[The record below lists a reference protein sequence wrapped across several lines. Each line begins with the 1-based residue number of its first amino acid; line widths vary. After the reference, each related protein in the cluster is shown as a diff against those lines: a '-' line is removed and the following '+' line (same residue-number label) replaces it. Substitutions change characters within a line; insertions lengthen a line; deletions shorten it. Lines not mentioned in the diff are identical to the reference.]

1 MNIFNILKF
10 IGGRINL
17 TFVASFALSFWSLG
31 MFAGDMFSDDVPKH
45 ARRRNFTGVIDV
57 VRDCGAKG
65 DGVTDDTA
73 AFQAAIDAVAARGS
87 GKIFIPYSPKGY
99 RIARPGR
106 EFVDGKPCRG
116 QLVIPPEIVNIAFEG
131 EMPCKL
137 LYSYQVRPLQAV
149 KENFTPTRFGTMGML
164 NTCLFSDWTPP
175 EEHDPTARPWT
186 ILSTVEGIYCKGK
199 FSTSLVS
206 IANLEFRAHLDKET
220 MYPKG
225 GCVNLQN
232 ASRAIVRDSQF
243 CLDDNVG
250 DTILGK
256 SLQPNP
262 CHTVGLMMS
271 GDQNDNQVLNNVAVQ
286 GFRYGLVLGEHVVA
300 DYLYVHNCE
309 EGIVFHD
316 ATHLS
321 VINHVVAQH
330 NRVIL
335 STTTTNL
342 FGHGMAPCNVII
354 GSINFESGTEHLP
367 VVSRLVAGVSDPGNR
382 LYGSLV
388 WHAPWGGVF
397 PVIGAGNM
405 NISRFP
411 GHPPDPGVILNKTT
425 TR

>member
-1 MNIFNILKF
+1 MREKMKEKDRRESKMRMLV
-10 IGGRINL
+10 RIAL
-17 TFVASFALSFWSLG
+17 CIVWIPAVA
-31 MFAGDMFSDDVPKH
+31 AGAV
-45 ARRRNFTGVIDV
+45 N
-57 VRDCGAKG
+57 VRDFGAKG

-73 AFQAAIDAVAARGS
+73 AFQSAIDAVAAQGA
-87 GKIFIPYSPKGY
+87 GKIIIPYSSKGY
-99 RIARPGR
+99 RIAGPAR

-116 QLVIPPEIVNIAFEG
+116 QLVIPPVKGLNIAFEG

-137 LYSYQVRPLQAV
+137 LYTYQVRPLSAV
-149 KENFTPTRFGTMGML
+149 KSHFTPTRFGTMGMP

-175 EEHDPTARPWT
+175 EERDPKARPWT
-186 ILSTVEGIYCKGK
+186 LLATVEGNSCRGK
-199 FSTSLVS
+199 FSVGLVS

-232 ASRAIVRDSQF
+232 SSRAIVRDSQF

-250 DTILGK
+250 DTVLKK

-286 GFRYGLVLGEHVVA
+286 GFRYGVVLGEHVVA

-335 STTTTNL
+335 STTVTNL
-342 FGHGMAPCNVII
+342 FGHPRSRCNVIV
-354 GSINFESGTEHLP
+354 GSVNFESGRRLLP
-367 VVSRLVAGVSDPGNR
+367 EVSGLVYGIYDPENR
-382 LYGSLV
+382 FHGSLV
-388 WHAPWGGVF
+388 WHQPWGDGEF
-397 PVIGAGNM
+397 PIEGAKNFKV
-405 NISRFP
+405 SRFP
-411 GHPPDPGVILNKTT
+411 VP
-425 TR
+425 

>member
-1 MNIFNILKF
+1 MKKSIFC
-10 IGGRINL
+10 
-17 TFVASFALSFWSLG
+17 AAALS
-31 MFAGDMFSDDVPKH
+31 AGIALAAFD
-45 ARRRNFTGVIDV
+45 
-57 VRDCGAKG
+57 VRDFGAKG

-73 AFQAAIDAVAARGS
+73 AFQAAIDAVAAQS
-87 GKIFIPYSPKGY
+87 AGKIVIPYSPKGY
-99 RIARPGR
+99 RIAGPGR
-106 EFVDGKPCRG
+106 AFFEGKPCRG
-116 QLVIPPEIVNIAFEG
+116 QLVIPPTAKNIAFEG

-137 LYSYQVRPLQAV
+137 LYSYQVRPPEAV
-149 KENFTPTRFGTMGML
+149 KSNFTPTRFGTMGMY

-175 EEHDPTARPWT
+175 EEHDPKARPWT
-186 ILSTVEGIYCKGK
+186 ILATVEGNSCKGK
-199 FSTSLVS
+199 FSTTQVS

-250 DTILGK
+250 DTVLGK

-335 STTTTNL
+335 STAPDGL
-342 FGHGMAPCNVII
+342 FGLRAAPCNVIV
-354 GSINFESGTEHLP
+354 GSVNFESGHGLLP
-367 VVSRLVAGVSDPGNR
+367 AVSRLVWGVRDPDNR
-382 LYGSLV
+382 FRGSLV
-388 WHAPWGGVF
+388 WHQPWGDGKF
-397 PVIGAGNM
+397 PVEGAKNFKVT
-405 NISRFP
+405 RFP
-411 GHPPDPGVILNKTT
+411 GQ
-425 TR
+425 

>member
-1 MNIFNILKF
+1 MKEKGRRELKMRAF
-10 IGGRINL
+10 ARAALCAVWIPA
-17 TFVASFALSFWSLG
+17 VA
-31 MFAGDMFSDDVPKH
+31 AGAV
-45 ARRRNFTGVIDV
+45 N
-57 VRDCGAKG
+57 VRDFGAKG

-73 AFQAAIDAVAARGS
+73 AFQSAIDAVAAQGA
-87 GKIFIPYSPKGY
+87 GKIIIPYSPKGY
-99 RIARPGR
+99 RIAGPGR

-116 QLVIPPEIVNIAFEG
+116 QLVIPPVKGLNIAFEG

-137 LYSYQVRPLQAV
+137 LYTYQVRPLSAV
-149 KENFTPTRFGTMGML
+149 QSHFTPTRFGTMGMP

-175 EEHDPTARPWT
+175 EEHDPQARPWT
-186 ILSTVEGIYCKGK
+186 LLATVEGNSCRGK
-199 FSTSLVS
+199 FSVGLVS

-232 ASRAIVRDSQF
+232 SSRAIVRDSQF

-250 DTILGK
+250 DTVLKK

-335 STTTTNL
+335 STTVTDL
-342 FGHGMAPCNVII
+342 FGHPRSRCNVIV
-354 GSINFESGTEHLP
+354 GSVNFESGRRLLP
-367 VVSRLVAGVSDPGNR
+367 EVSGLVYGIYDPENR
-382 LYGSLV
+382 FHGSLV
-388 WHAPWGGVF
+388 WHQPWGDGEF
-397 PVIGAGNM
+397 PIKGAKNLKV
-405 NISRFP
+405 SRFP
-411 GHPPDPGVILNKTT
+411 VP
-425 TR
+425 

>member
-1 MNIFNILKF
+1 MTKTSHQQIPRHFLHGMMGKGIF
-10 IGGRINL
+10 
-17 TFVASFALSFWSLG
+17 AALAACVWAVMALAVQG
-31 MFAGDMFSDDVPKH
+31 AV
-45 ARRRNFTGVIDV
+45 N
-57 VRDCGAKG
+57 VRDFGAKG

-73 AFQAAIDAVAARGS
+73 AFQSAIDAVAALGA
-87 GKIFIPYSPKGY
+87 GKIMVPYSPKGY
-99 RIARPGR
+99 RIAGPGR
-106 EFVDGKPCRG
+106 EFVNGKPCRG
-116 QLVIPPEIVNIAFEG
+116 QLVIPPISGLNIAFEG

-137 LYSYQVRPLQAV
+137 LYSYQVRPPESV
-149 KENFTPTRFGTMGML
+149 KSNFTPTRFGTMGMS
-164 NTCLFSDWTPP
+164 NTCIFSDWTPP
-175 EEHDPTARPWT
+175 EERDPTARPWT
-186 ILSTVEGIYCKGK
+186 ILATVEGDSCRGR
-199 FSTSLVS
+199 FSVALVS
-206 IANLEFRAHLDKET
+206 IVNLEFRAHLDKDA

-232 ASRAIVRDSQF
+232 SSRAIVRDSQF

-250 DTILGK
+250 DTVLGK

-316 ATHLS
+316 ATHMS

-342 FGHGMAPCNVII
+342 FGHFRSPCNVII
-354 GSINFESGTEHLP
+354 GSLNFESGRGLLP
-367 VVSRLVAGVSDPGNR
+367 EVSRLVYGIYDPENR
-382 LYGSLV
+382 LRGSLT
-388 WHAPWGGVF
+388 WHQPWGDGEF
-397 PVIGAGNM
+397 PVVGAKHLS
-405 NISRFP
+405 IRRFQ
-411 GHPPDPGVILNKTT
+411 
-425 TR
+425 

>member
-1 MNIFNILKF
+1 MKAKD
-10 IGGRINL
+10 RRESKMR
-17 TFVASFALSFWSLG
+17 TFARMALCTVWIPAVA
-31 MFAGDMFSDDVPKH
+31 AGAV
-45 ARRRNFTGVIDV
+45 N
-57 VRDCGAKG
+57 VRDFGAKG

-73 AFQAAIDAVAARGS
+73 AFQSAIDAVAAQGA
-87 GKIFIPYSPKGY
+87 GKIIIPYSPKGY
-99 RIARPGR
+99 RIAGPAR

-116 QLVIPPEIVNIAFEG
+116 QLVIPPVKGLNIAFEG

-137 LYSYQVRPLQAV
+137 LYTYQVRPLSAV
-149 KENFTPTRFGTMGML
+149 KSHFTPTRFGTMGMP

-175 EEHDPTARPWT
+175 EERDPQARPWT
-186 ILSTVEGIYCKGK
+186 LLATVEGDSCRGK
-199 FSTSLVS
+199 FSIGLVS

-232 ASRAIVRDSQF
+232 SSRAIVRDSQF

-250 DTILGK
+250 DTVLKK

-335 STTTTNL
+335 STTVTNL
-342 FGHGMAPCNVII
+342 FGHPRSRCNVIV
-354 GSINFESGTEHLP
+354 GSVNFESGRRLLP
-367 VVSRLVAGVSDPGNR
+367 EVSGLVYGIYDPENR
-382 LYGSLV
+382 FHGSLV
-388 WHAPWGGVF
+388 WHQPWGDGEF
-397 PVIGAGNM
+397 PIEGAKNLKV
-405 NISRFP
+405 SRFP
-411 GHPPDPGVILNKTT
+411 VP
-425 TR
+425 

>member
-1 MNIFNILKF
+1 MKGIYSILVTMAVAHAASAAPFN
-10 IGGRINL
+10 
-17 TFVASFALSFWSLG
+17 
-31 MFAGDMFSDDVPKH
+31 
-45 ARRRNFTGVIDV
+45 VIDF
-57 VRDCGAKG
+57 GAKG

-73 AFQAAIDAVAARGS
+73 AFQAAIYTVAAQGA
-87 GKIFIPYSPKGY
+87 GKIVVPYSPKGY

-116 QLVIPPEIVNIAFEG
+116 QLVIPPVLGLNIAFEG

-137 LYSYQVRPLQAV
+137 LYSYQVRPPEAV
-149 KENFTPTRFGTMGML
+149 KNNFTPTSFGTMSIR
-164 NTCLFSDWTPP
+164 NTCLYSDWTPP
-175 EEHDPTARPWT
+175 EERDPKARPWT
-186 ILSTVEGIYCKGK
+186 ILSTVEGTSCNGK
-199 FSTSLVS
+199 FSVS
-206 IANLEFRAHLDKET
+206 RVTIENLEFRAHLDKDA

-232 ASRAIVRDSQF
+232 SAEAIVRDSQF

-250 DTILGK
+250 DTFLKK

-335 STTTTNL
+335 STAPDGL
-342 FGHGMAPCNVII
+342 FGHRAAPCNII
-354 GSINFESGTEHLP
+354 VGSVNFESGSGLLP
-367 VVSRLVAGVSDPGNR
+367 AVSRLVAGISDPGNR
-382 LYGSLV
+382 LRGSLV
-388 WHAPWGGVF
+388 WHQPWGDGKF
-397 PVIGAGNM
+397 PVVGAANFKV
-405 NISRFP
+405 SRF
-411 GHPPDPGVILNKTT
+411 GDN
-425 TR
+425 R